1 MEAEAPKSVGLGR
14 FARRFLR
21 HKKRLALGFAA
32 IPLAQLGDV
41 GITLLIRDAL
51 NKIQAGE
58 GDEHLKTTFGM
69 VIGLAVFYGLFRF
82 AQRWF
87 IVSTSRFFERELKQD
102 LFDRLSGLSFNFH
115 DKSRSGD
122 VVSRATSDVEN
133 LRMFLGPGM
142 MYCGGAFVILPVT
155 LTLLFSVHPQMAAT
169 ILAPLIL
176 MGLTI
181 RVTAPRLHKWSTAV
195 QESLADISSR
205 AQESFAGVRVV
216 RGYAREEERSDRF
229 AVDSA
234 SNRDNQIVLSRWRGF
249 QSAIIHVANDL
260 CFAVILILGGYGL
273 LAGDFKEGDLFLFID
288 LVIKV
293 FWPIIALGWMAGIY
307 PRAVASAKR
316 VSELLDAESEIK
328 EPAEP
333 VSLGELRGEIQLN
346 GVCFQHEGA
355 EIATLSSID
364 LNVPAGSTIGIVGPT
379 GCGKTT
385 LLGLIGRLHDT
396 TAGEIKLDG
405 IGVRDVKL
413 EELRSALSY
422 VPQDSFLFSDTY
434 RNNLLFG
441 ADEPQSDEELLAL
454 VETACMT
461 AEVAAFPNGLDEMIG
476 ERGVTLSGGQRQRT
490 CIARALARDARILI
504 LDDCLS
510 AVDTE
515 TEGELLSGLRDAGSE
530 RTVLVAA
537 HRLSTV
543 SHADQVLVLSKEG
556 TICDRGTHTELTQR
570 PGWYQETWKRQQ
582 AEEALGEL

>member
-1 MEAEAPKSVGLGR
+1 MSAEDTKSVGLGR

-21 HKKRLALGFAA
+21 HKKRLILGFCA

-51 NKIQAGE
+51 NKIEVGE
-58 GDEHLKTTFGM
+58 GDEHLRTTFAM
-69 VIGLAVFYGLFRF
+69 VIGLAVIYGLFRF

-87 IVSTSRFFERELKQD
+87 IVSTSRSFERELKQD

-169 ILAPLIL
+169 LIVPLIL

-181 RVTAPRLHKWSTAV
+181 RLTAPRLHKWSTAV

-216 RGYAREEERSDRF
+216 RGYAREEERSDHF
-229 AVDSA
+229 ALDSA
-234 SNRDNQIVLSRWRGF
+234 SNRDNQIALSKWRGL
-249 QSAIIHVANDL
+249 QSAVIHAANDL

-273 LAGDFKEGDLFLFID
+273 LSGELGKGDLFLFID

-316 VSELLDAESEIK
+316 VSEILDAESEIS
-328 EPAEP
+328 EPSNP
-333 VSLGELRGEIQLN
+333 VSLGELRGEIQLK
-346 GVCFQHEGA
+346 GVGFQHEGA
-355 EIATLSSID
+355 SVATLSSID
-364 LNVPAGSTIGIVGPT
+364 LEVPAGSTVGIVGPT

-396 TAGEIKLDG
+396 TAGEIRLDD
-405 IGVRDVKL
+405 IGVRELKL

-441 ADEPQSDEELLAL
+441 ADEDQDDEALMAL
-454 VETACMT
+454 VDTACMT
-461 AEVAAFPNGLDEMIG
+461 DEVEAFPDGLDELIG

-490 CIARALARDARILI
+490 CIARALARDASVLI

-515 TEGELLSGLRDAGSE
+515 TEGELLSGLRTAGKE

-543 SHADQVLVLSKEG
+543 SHADQVLVLSEEG
-556 TICDRGTHTELTQR
+556 TVADRGTHAELTQR
-570 PGWYQETWKRQQ
+570 SGWYQETWNRQQ
-582 AEEALGEL
+582 AEEALEEL

>member
-1 MEAEAPKSVGLGR
+1 MSDASKGSGLGR
-14 FARRFLR
+14 FAKRFWR
-21 HKKRLALGFAA
+21 HKRRLSLGFLA

-51 NKIQAGE
+51 DRIEAGE
-58 GDEHLKTTFGM
+58 GADHLKTTFWF
-69 VIGLAVFYGLFRF
+69 VIGLALIYGLFRF

-87 IVSTSRFFERELKQD
+87 IVSVSRSFERELKQD
-102 LFDRLSGLSFNFH
+102 LFDSLSGLPFSFH
-115 DKSRSGD
+115 DKTRSGD

-133 LRMFLGPGM
+133 LRMFLGPGA
-142 MYCGGAFVILPVT
+142 MYSAGAFVILPVT
-155 LTLLFSVHPQMAAT
+155 LTLLFSVHPQMALT
-169 ILAPLIL
+169 IIAPLIL

-229 AVDSA
+229 AMDSGA
-234 SNRDNQIVLSRWRGF
+234 NRDNQIALSKWRGL
-249 QSAIIHVANDL
+249 QSAVIHAANDL
-260 CFAVILILGGYGL
+260 CFAVILVLGGYGL
-273 LAGDFKEGDLFLFID
+273 LAGELSKGDLFLFID

-316 VSELLDAESEIK
+316 VAEILDAESEIK
-328 EPAEP
+328 EPEEP
-333 VSLGELRGEIQLN
+333 VELGEPRGEIQLS
-346 GVCFQHEGA
+346 GVGFLHEGA
-355 EIATLSSID
+355 PKPTLSGID
-364 LNVPAGSTIGIVGPT
+364 LSVPAGATLGVVGPT

-385 LLGLIGRLHDT
+385 LLGLIGRLHDAT
-396 TAGEIKLDG
+396 EGEVSLDG
-405 IGVRDVKL
+405 VGVRDLKL
-413 EELRSALSY
+413 SALRGALSY

-441 ADEPQSDEELLAL
+441 ADEHLEDDAL
-454 VETACMT
+454 EALIETACMT
-461 AEVAAFPNGLDEMIG
+461 DEVAEFPKGLDELIG

-490 CIARALARDARILI
+490 CIARALARDARVLI

-515 TEGELLSGLRDAGSE
+515 TEGELLQGLRDAGDA

-543 SHADQVLVLSKEG
+543 AHADQVLVLSEDG
-556 TICDRGTHTELTQR
+556 EVSDCGTHQELTSR
-570 PGWYQETWKRQQ
+570 PGWYQETWQRQQ
-582 AEEALGEL
+582 AEEALEDI

>member
-1 MEAEAPKSVGLGR
+1 MSDGSRGSSLVR
-14 FARRFLR
+14 FALRFLR
-21 HKKRLALGFAA
+21 HTPRLALGFLA

-51 NKIQAGE
+51 DKIDE
-58 GDEHLKTTFGM
+58 GDGAGHLPATFGF
-69 VIGLAVFYGLFRF
+69 VLALALFYGIFRF

-87 IVSTSRFFERELKQD
+87 IVSVSRSFERELKQD
-102 LFDRLSGLSFNFH
+102 LFDSLSALPFSFH
-115 DKSRSGD
+115 DKTRSGD

-155 LTLLFSVHPQMAAT
+155 LVLLFGVHPQMAAT
-169 ILAPLIL
+169 IIAPLVL

-181 RVTAPRLHKWSTAV
+181 RFTAPRLHKWSTAV

-216 RGYAREEERSDRF
+216 RGYAREEERSQRF
-229 AVDSA
+229 AEDSGA
-234 SNRDNQIVLSRWRGF
+234 NRDNQIGLSKWRGL
-249 QSAIIHVANDL
+249 QSAVIHAANDL
-260 CFAVILILGGYGL
+260 CFAVILVAGGYAL
-273 LAGDFKEGDLFLFID
+273 LADEISKGDLFLFID

-316 VSELLDAESEIK
+316 VAEILDAESDIK
-328 EPAEP
+328 DP
-333 VSLGELRGEIQLN
+333 VDPVDLEELRGGLELSGIGFL
-346 GVCFQHEGA
+346 HDGA
-355 EIATLSSID
+355 PRPTLSGID
-364 LNVPAGSTIGIVGPT
+364 LSVPAGSTVGIVGPT

-385 LLGLIGRLHDT
+385 LLSLIGRLHDAT
-396 TAGEIKLDG
+396 EGQISLDG
-405 IGVRDVKL
+405 VGICDLKL
-413 EELRSALSY
+413 SELRSALSY

-441 ADEPQSDEELLAL
+441 ADEPLDDDRLMELI
-454 VETACMT
+454 ETACMT
-461 AEVAAFPNGLDEMIG
+461 EEVAAFPDGLDELIG

-490 CIARALARDARILI
+490 CIARALARDARVLI

-515 TEGELLSGLRDAGSE
+515 TEGELLQGLRDAGDA

-543 SHADQVLVLSKEG
+543 AHADQVLVLSEDG
-556 TICDRGTHTELTQR
+556 EVSDRGSHQELTKR
-570 PGWYQETWKRQQ
+570 PGWYQDTWQRQQ
-582 AEEALGEL
+582 AEEALEDL

>member
-1 MEAEAPKSVGLGR
+1 
-14 FARRFLR
+14 
-21 HKKRLALGFAA
+21 
-32 IPLAQLGDV
+32 
-41 GITLLIRDAL
+41 
-51 NKIQAGE
+51 
-58 GDEHLKTTFGM
+58 
-69 VIGLAVFYGLFRF
+69 
-82 AQRWF
+82 
-87 IVSTSRFFERELKQD
+87 
-102 LFDRLSGLSFNFH
+102 
-115 DKSRSGD
+115 
-122 VVSRATSDVEN
+122 
-133 LRMFLGPGM
+133 MFLGPGM

-155 LTLLFSVHPQMAAT
+155 LTLLFNVHSQMAAT
-169 ILAPLIL
+169 LIAPLIL

-205 AQESFAGVRVV
+205 AQESFAGVRVI
-216 RGYAREEERSDRF
+216 RGYAREEERAERF
-229 AVDSA
+229 AADSA
-234 SNRDNQIVLSRWRGF
+234 SNRDNQIALSRWRGL
-249 QSAIIHVANDL
+249 QSAVIHAANDL
-260 CFAVILILGGYGL
+260 CFAVILIAGGYGL
-273 LAGDFKEGDLFLFID
+273 LAGELSKGDLFLFID

-316 VSELLDAESEIK
+316 VSEILDAESEIT
-328 EPAEP
+328 EAEVP
-333 VSLGELRGEIQLN
+333 VSLSAPRGEIQLS
-346 GVCFQHEGA
+346 GVGFQHEGA
-355 EIATLSSID
+355 ERATLSSID
-364 LNVPAGSTIGIVGPT
+364 LNVPAGTTVGILGPT

-396 TAGEIKLDG
+396 TAGEIKVDG
-405 IGVRDVKL
+405 VGVREVKL

-441 ADEPQSDEELLAL
+441 ADEEQSDEELRTLI
-454 VETACMT
+454 ETACMT
-461 AEVAAFPNGLDEMIG
+461 EEVAAFPDGLDELIG

-515 TEGELLSGLRDAGSE
+515 TEGELLSGLREAGSE

-543 SHADQVLVLSKEG
+543 SHADQVLVLSEEG
-556 TICDRGTHTELTQR
+556 TVSDRGTHSELTQR
-570 PGWYQETWKRQQ
+570 PGWYQETWTRQQ
-582 AEEALGEL
+582 AEEALEEL